1 LFSYHVCDWRLPT
14 EDLLNDRGLM
24 GEGCIDL
31 AGIRGMMERAGF
43 GGPSEV
49 EIFSDRRWAQVQEV
63 WFGEVVAAWLRHCG

>member
-1 LFSYHVCDWRLPT
+1 
-14 EDLLNDRGLM
+14 M